1 LLKTEIDSDVTI
13 LFKGS
18 RAMGMEYL
26 VNALVASALE
36 VKE

>member
-18 RAMGMEYL
+18 RAMGMEHL
-26 VNALVASALE
+26 VNALVVDTLE